1 MLNLNDG
8 MEIYNE
14 LDEGMEVCFEIKGT
28 YDRSCDFQASGRL
41 EWLFSAKYLL
51 KDFSKGQIH
60 LKDVIDWSRYVD
72 SNHDWRVALAK
83 YYNEKK
89 FNGRYI
95 LDWEGIEIVNHYAL
109 EYAKAVIVN
118 ERNIF
123 IL

>member
-8 MEIYNE
+8 MKIYNE
-14 LDEGMEVCFEIKGT
+14 LEEGIEVCFEITET
-28 YDRSCDFQASGRL
+28 YDRYCDFQASGIL

-51 KDFSKGQIH
+51 KDFSEGQIH
-60 LKDVIDWSRYVD
+60 LKCVIDWKRYVD
-72 SNHDWRVALAK
+72 SVRDWRGAIAK
-83 YYNEKK
+83 YYNDKK

-95 LDWEGIEIVNHYAL
+95 LDQEGIEIVNHYAL
-109 EYAKAVIVN
+109 EFAKAVIVN

>member
-8 MEIYNE
+8 IKICNE
-14 LDEGMEVCFEIKGT
+14 LKEGMEVCFETAGLFDK
-28 YDRSCDFQASGRL
+28 DCDFQASGML
-41 EWLFSAKYLL
+41 EWLFSAEYLL
-51 KDFSKGQIH
+51 KDFSKGEIH
-60 LKDVIDWSRYVD
+60 LKYIIDCGRYVD

-95 LDWEGIEIVNHYAL
+95 LNKEGIEIVNNYAL
-109 EYAKAVIVN
+109 ECAKAVIVN

-123 IL
+123 VL